1 MRSLAAVA
9 IIIALAAFETK
20 GETTMCTGAEAAPAA
35 EAAKGA
41 SEVGA
46 AAAAGEGA
54 GATATSIA
62 AANAAGAAGG
72 DALGTLIAGNAGTW
86 GVTVAPEVSA
96 AAAPYLAGAAA
107 GAASGGAGMS
117 TFGKITAGASAVN
130 AGTGVLQ
137 AMSARKGIPA
147 APALTQPTTMPTTD
161 DLAARRA
168 RAALIQQFSA
178 RRGRS
183 STILSNDTLGGN

>member
-1 MRSLAAVA
+1 MALGLVLALTAGQ
-9 IIIALAAFETK
+9 TK
-20 GETTMCTGAEAAPAA
+20 GEATMCTGAEAAPAA

-41 SEVGA
+41 TEV
-46 AAAAGEGA
+46 AAAGEAA
-54 GATATSIA
+54 GASATSIA

-86 GVTVAPEVSA
+86 GVAVAPEVSA

-107 GAASGGAGMS
+107 GAGAGAGMS
-117 TFGKITAGASAVN
+117 TASKVMTGASAVN

-137 AMSARKGIPA
+137 AFSARRGIPA
-147 APALTQPTTMPTTD
+147 APALTQPAVMPTTD
-161 DLAARRA
+161 DLASQRA
-168 RAALIQQFSA
+168 RASLVQQFAA
-178 RRGRS
+178 RRGRT